1 MRRVPK
7 LHLIL
12 FVLTFISMLGA
23 GALQRGIDPF
33 AEPSRIVEGLPFAL
47 ALMLI
52 LLSHEFSH
60 FFASHAHHTKATLP
74 YFIPAPSI
82 IGTFGAFIKMKSPI
96 ITRKA
101 LIDIGASGP
110 VVGFVFS
117 VIASVVGLRLS
128 SVVALEPG
136 EGMLSLGDSL
146 LFLALAKF
154 TQGVP
159 PEGHDIVLHPVAF
172 AGWIGLFVTSL
183 NLIPIG
189 QLDGGHIVYAL
200 LGELHRKLSIALV
213 ADRLCPAGRAS
224 PEAEHR
230 PGGRP
235 CRGGGPL
242 LAGLAR
248 LGLYDGGPGHEASAG
263 ALLGDTPRPEK
274 EDARVVRTRHFC
286 PYIHS
291 PAFPDSPDVVPLVSF
306 LYQILCLLRK

>member
-213 ADRLCPAGRAS
+213 GI
-224 PEAEHR
+224 
-230 PGGRP
+230 
-235 CRGGGPL
+235 
-242 LAGLAR
+242 LAV
-248 LGLYDGGPGHEASAG
+248 AG
-263 ALLGDTPRPEK
+263 ALYWPGWLVWACMMVVLGIKHPPVLFWETPLDPRRKMLGWSALVIFVLTFTPRP
-274 EDARVVRTRHFC
+274 F
-286 PYIHS
+286 
-291 PAFPDSPDVVPLVSF
+291 
-306 LYQILCLLRK
+306 QITL